1 MEESTPKKSVN
12 ESVTAAEPRIKSVSP
27 DEIAEEVASGQALV
41 VDVREPEE
49 WQEGHIPGAINI
61 PYGWLE
67 SKVDPA
73 STVFDPRIRPDKSLC
88 INCATGRRSALA
100 TATLNDMGYEKA
112 INLEGGFEGWKAA
125 GYPVERTDESG
136 EKEEPGSAEVES
148 EQQEMELDL
157 RGSICPG
164 PTADTLA
171 ALKKLPPRGKLAVIS
186 DYLPARQTI
195 PRLVKQRR
203 CSWRITEDDGRTFRM
218 EIRKGG
224 E

>member
-1 MEESTPKKSVN
+1 MEEYKPKRSAGDLV
-12 ESVTAAEPRIKSVSP
+12 AEAEFRIKSVSP
-27 DEIAEEVASGQALV
+27 DEISEEVVSGETLV
-41 VDVREPEE
+41 VDVREPEQ

-61 PYGWLE
+61 PHGWLE

-73 STVFDPRIRPDKSLC
+73 SPSFDPRIRSDKPLY

-112 INLEGGFEGWKAA
+112 INLEGGFQAWEAA
-125 GYPVERTDESG
+125 GYPVESG
-136 EKEEPGSAEVES
+136 EKEEPVSAEAKADQPV
-148 EQQEMELDL
+148 MELDL

-171 ALKKLPPRGKLAVIS
+171 ALKKLSPGDKLVVTT

-195 PRLVKQRR
+195 PRLLDERG
-203 CSWRITEDDGRTFRM
+203 CSWRMTEDDGKTFRM
-218 EIRKGG
+218 EIVKGG